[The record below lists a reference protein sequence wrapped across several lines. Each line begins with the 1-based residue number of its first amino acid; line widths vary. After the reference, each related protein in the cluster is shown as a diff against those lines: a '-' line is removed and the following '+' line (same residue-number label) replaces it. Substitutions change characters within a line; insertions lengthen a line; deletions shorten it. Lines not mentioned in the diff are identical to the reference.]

1 MMEPIEL
8 QVFPSSYHCI
18 SWSEDGELAL
28 ASGEYVY
35 ILAPKP
41 PSKTSA
47 NGTPQPLSSKDWHR
61 TRFKA
66 NVFTINE
73 WPIMFPQTRNHFSVG
88 AEQSMSHV
96 VEVAWSPPG
105 LTKYRRSVL
114 AVLTTNMLLSIYAL
128 SSTSG
133 KWTRIAVVNKVL
145 EEYFRESIESDTLG
159 ERNSNLFRRDLE
171 DKSARLRKTN
181 VRSFTWTPTFKVPAE
196 DRKYPGPESRW
207 GIPLLA
213 VTNEDNEMVF
223 LKIQTAKTERQTTGE
238 ALSIEA
244 VATIPLPPV
253 TGYDQVIRPGSLFA
267 SAVRSKVRTLSLA
280 SGPWLFDEEEQGEE
294 DDSTFAELNVAAIQG
309 TKLRIVKLGVALE
322 PRTGESEQ
330 SPYKL
335 SFHAVENTTLDT
347 TRIDDHALTGPIRW
361 ADEMASGSVS
371 MAIGAVAGLV
381 VLNIPEYTYRGHDVR
396 DTNASAQFYPIKAD
410 STNGI
415 SSTKAAHMER
425 ISGMSIGTDPVS
437 KTPIVY
443 FASAGG
449 YAATKAL
456 NDTVGPSPA
465 PWNAQVEDLRDRFD
479 IDRDLGGLAV
489 SRVWGVT
496 SVQGLIAAVVTQ
508 HPGDIIEYRTNAED
522 RLAIIFST
530 VNEQEGDLK
539 QVSFLRETPTGSAE
553 LQNERRDVVLQYILG
568 DHAGTKDTLS
578 PKVLYAAACCA
589 IVQSQDA
596 KLINKAKD
604 VLEVLAG
611 GNRMDLTEEI
621 AKCSAPG
628 SSIEAKSAGALDGN
642 GGEIF
647 ERCEVCDTGI
657 SWYSAHEAQC
667 VTGHVFVRCNLTFL
681 AIQEP
686 GISKFCS
693 RCENEYLDEDMVG
706 QAGQTDIQQTCKD
719 LTEVFD
725 TCVYCDGKF
734 RS

>member
-35 ILAPKP
+35 ILTPKP
-41 PSKTSA
+41 PSKSSA
-47 NGTPQPLSSKDWHR
+47 NGTSPSLSSKDWHR

-73 WPIMFPQTRNHFSVG
+73 WPIMFPQTRDHFSVG

-96 VEVAWSPPG
+96 VELAWSPPG

-128 SSTSG
+128 SSTYG
-133 KWTRIAVVNKVL
+133 KWTRIAVVNNAL
-145 EEYFRESIESDTLG
+145 EEYFRETIESDTLG
-159 ERNSNLFRRDLE
+159 ERSSNLFRRDLE

-181 VRSFTWTPTFKVPAE
+181 VRSFTWTPAFKVSAR

-207 GIPLLA
+207 GVPLLA
-213 VTNEDNEMVF
+213 VTNEDNEMIF
-223 LKIQTAKTERQTTGE
+223 LKIQTANTEKTTGE

-244 VATIPLPPV
+244 VATIRLPPV

-267 SAVRSKVRTLSLA
+267 SAVRSQVRTLSIA
-280 SGPWLFDEEEQGEE
+280 SGPWIYDEEGPT
-294 DDSTFAELNVAAIQG
+294 SAELNVAAIQG
-309 TKLRIVKLGVALE
+309 TKLRIVKLDVALE
-322 PRTGESEQ
+322 LRTGESEQ
-330 SPYKL
+330 PPYK
-335 SFHAVENTTLDT
+335 FTFRAVENTTLNT

-361 ADEMASGSVS
+361 AHEMASGSVS

-381 VLNIPEYTYRGHDVR
+381 VLVIPEYTYRGHDVR
-396 DTNASAQFYPIKAD
+396 DTNAFAQFYPMKAD
-410 STNGI
+410 STDGI
-415 SSTKAAHMER
+415 NSTEAAHMER
-425 ISGMSIGTDPVS
+425 ISGMAFGTDPES

-443 FASAGG
+443 FASTGG

-456 NDTVGPSPA
+456 TDTNAPSPA
-465 PWNAQVEDLRDRFD
+465 PWNAQAEDLRDRFD

-530 VNEQEGDLK
+530 VNEQEGDLE
-539 QVSFLRETPTGSAE
+539 QVSFLRGTTTGSVE
-553 LQNERRDVVLQYILG
+553 LQKQRRDVVLQYILG
-568 DHAGTKDTLS
+568 DRAGTKDTLS

-589 IVQSQDA
+589 IVQSDDTE
-596 KLINKAKD
+596 LINKARE
-604 VLEVLAG
+604 VLEVLAAS
-611 GNRMDLTEEI
+611 NRVDLTEEI
-621 AKCSAPG
+621 AKCSEPG
-628 SSIEAKSAGALDGN
+628 SSIEAKSAAALDEDGK
-642 GGEIF
+642 EIF
-647 ERCEVCDTGI
+647 ERCDVCDTGI
-657 SWYSAHEAQC
+657 AWYSAHEAQC
-667 VTGHVFVRCNLTFL
+667 LTGHVFGMPLEPCLDRVDL
-681 AIQEP
+681 ANGATSAMQSDILGNP
-686 GISKFCS
+686 RAG
-693 RCENEYLDEDMVG
+693 YLQILLQMWE
-706 QAGQTDIQQTCKD
+706 
-719 LTEVFD
+719 
-725 TCVYCDGKF
+725 
-734 RS
+734 

>member
-1 MMEPIEL
+1 MMESIEL

-35 ILAPKP
+35 ILTPKP
-41 PSKTSA
+41 PSKSSA
-47 NGTPQPLSSKDWHR
+47 NGTSPPLSSKDWHR

-88 AEQSMSHV
+88 AEQSMSHA
-96 VEVAWSPPG
+96 VELAWSPPG

-133 KWTRIAVVNKVL
+133 KWTRIAVVNKIL

-181 VRSFTWTPTFKVPAE
+181 VRSFTWTPAFKVPAV
-196 DRKYPGPESRW
+196 DRRYPGPESRW

-213 VTNEDNEMVF
+213 VTNEDKEMVF
-223 LKIQTAKTERQTTGE
+223 LKIQTAKTEQQSTGE

-267 SAVRSKVRTLSLA
+267 SAVRAQICTLSLA
-280 SGPWLFDEEEQGEE
+280 SGPWLYDEEEQDKG
-294 DDSTFAELNVAAIQG
+294 DSTFAELNVAAIQG
-309 TKLRIVKLGVALE
+309 KKLRIVKLGVALE
-322 PRTGESEQ
+322 PQTEESQ
-330 SPYKL
+330 PPYKFI
-335 SFHAVENTTLDT
+335 FHAVENTTLDT

-361 ADEMASGSVS
+361 THEMASGSVS

-381 VLNIPEYTYRGHDVR
+381 VLNIPEYTYRGYAVR

-410 STNGI
+410 STNDI

-425 ISGMSIGTDPVS
+425 ISGTPSDRMSIKDLANNNLIGMAIGTDPES
-437 KTPIVY
+437 KTPIIY

-456 NDTVGPSPA
+456 NDTVAPSSV
-465 PWNAQVEDLRDRFD
+465 PWNAQAEDLRDRFD

-496 SVQGLIAAVVTQ
+496 SVQGLVAAVVTQ

-530 VNEQEGDLK
+530 VNEQGGNLK
-539 QVSFLRETPTGSAE
+539 QVSFLRETSTGSIE

-568 DHAGTKDTLS
+568 DRAGTKTKLS

-596 KLINKAKD
+596 KLIKKAKN
-604 VLEVLAG
+604 VLEVLAAM
-611 GNRMDLTEEI
+611 NQVDLREEI
-621 AKCSAPG
+621 AKCSEPG
-628 SSIEAKSAGALDGN
+628 SSIEPKSTGALDGN

-657 SWYSAHEAQC
+657 AWYSAHEAQC
-667 VTGHVFVRCNLTFL
+667 VTGHVFGMPLESC
-681 AIQEP
+681 
-686 GISKFCS
+686 
-693 RCENEYLDEDMVG
+693 LDEDDLANGATSAMQSDLLG
-706 QAGQTDIQQTCKD
+706 HPRAGYLQILLQM
-719 LTEVFD
+719 
-725 TCVYCDGKF
+725 
-734 RS
+734 